1 MAESTKTTETT
12 GTATF
17 SSQRGAV
24 FRFSVT
30 PAKIWLEQQATKQQW
45 QCTVSSVND
54 FALKGAGIPH
64 AIIMDYLAMSLVRLG
79 MSRETTY
86 EVDLIPMSEG
96 RMRLD
101 FVLKFSI
108 VDVVWKPEYQ
118 FVLQPI
124 EVTETQMLMAKL
136 QDANDSLDRLHAI
149 VPAWV
154 VEATHP
160 AVPRNA
166 AAMQIVALKGTQSW
180 LYLCGM
186 AKRVLEN
193 SGNHVETVVEW
204 GSTAAHKSTA
214 VVAKYWTILRET
226 ATHATGA
233 VRQLVLA
240 QYAAST

>member
-1 MAESTKTTETT
+1 MAKTSETT
-12 GTATF
+12 GKTTF
-17 SSQRGAV
+17 SSQRNAV

-45 QCTVSSVND
+45 QCSVSSVSD

-64 AIIMDYLAMSLVRLG
+64 AIVMDYLAMSL
-79 MSRETTY
+79 SRSNPSRDTDY

-101 FVLKFSI
+101 FLLKFSI
-108 VDVVWKPEYQ
+108 ADVMWKPEYQ

-136 QDANDSLDRLHAI
+136 QDANDSLDRLHSI

-154 VEATHP
+154 VQNNSP
-160 AVPRNA
+160 IVPRNE

-180 LYLCGM
+180 LYLCSL

-193 SGNHVETVVEW
+193 SETQFETVVEW
-204 GSTAAHKSTA
+204 SSVAAHTSSA
-214 VVAKYWTILRET
+214 VVSKYWTLMWET
-226 ATHATGA
+226 AMHATGT
-233 VRQLVLA
+233 VRQLVLD
-240 QYAAST
+240 QYAQKK